1 VGYTPPMENGSMVRI
16 LALLIA
22 GAAVVLAA
30 GCGDDD
36 EDAAGTT
43 AGTAA
48 GTSAGTSSGTT
59 GASSSTTGASS
70 GTTVPRPGGTARG
83 ADAQAYVDAMI
94 QSFDNSDPDELQIN
108 REQAQCLA
116 PLWVEAIGA
125 DRLAAAGIEPQDFAE
140 EGDVDLT
147 TVGLTEDNGNA
158 MYDAFGECDID
169 VKTLFVDSFSA
180 DRDVSEE
187 DQVCLADAMSDDLLR
202 RIMVTTFVEGEEAL
216 NQDEELSGELFGV
229 FAECPGLVATTTTG
243 GG

>member
-1 VGYTPPMENGSMVRI
+1 MENGSMTRT

-36 EDAAGTT
+36 DDGAGGTT
-43 AGTAA
+43 AGT
-48 GTSAGTSSGTT
+48 TAGTSSGTT
-59 GASSSTTGASS
+59 GASSGTTAGTSS
-70 GTTVPRPGGTARG
+70 GTNGPRSGGTAGG

-116 PLWVEAIGA
+116 PKWVDAIGA

>member
-1 VGYTPPMENGSMVRI
+1 MKTGSLART

-36 EDAAGTT
+36 DDGAGGTT
-43 AGTAA
+43 AGT
-48 GTSAGTSSGTT
+48 TAGTSSGTT
-59 GASSSTTGASS
+59 GASSDTTG
-70 GTTVPRPGGTARG
+70 PRSGGTAGG

-94 QSFDNSDPDELQIN
+94 ESFDNADPDELQIN

-116 PLWVEAIGA
+116 PRWVETIGT
-125 DRLAAAGIEPQDFAE
+125 DRLAAAGIEPQDFGK
-140 EGDVDLT
+140 EGNVDLT
-147 TVGLTEDNGNA
+147 TVGLTEDDGNA
-158 MYDAFGECDID
+158 MYDAFGGCDID
-169 VKTLFVDSFSA
+169 VKALFVESFSA

-216 NQDEELSGELFGV
+216 NQDEELTGELFGV
-229 FAECPGLVATTTTG
+229 FAECPGLVATTTTTTG